1 MSETDTYYRYNRE
14 RVLIET
20 ARMYRPLLA
29 QAIVHLTGAQV
40 EMLRNMTQYLNRP
53 NTYVEEYE
61 VSKYLTPNASQFDG
75 IQAIVADLEEK
86 LMGNENVIWGYQDR
100 LAEEQHNFDTPAG
113 INYLL
118 FPIVPAGEAWV
129 LTSITWVN
137 TVTNPTVSYA
147 QVFNDPDEW
156 NIFNIS
162 SPGANVYK
170 SITCHTVLKEDD
182 RLRVGFNGCALH
194 DAIYAWTTGY
204 KMDVPA

>member
-1 MSETDTYYRYNRE
+1 MSETDTYYRYHKD
-14 RVLIET
+14 RVLITT
-20 ARMYRPLLA
+20 ARMYRPMFA
-29 QAIVHLTGAQV
+29 PAVVQLTGAQV

-61 VSKYLTPNASQFDG
+61 VDKYLTPDSGQFDG

-100 LAEEQHNFDTPAG
+100 LAEKQQNYDTPAG

-118 FPIVPAGEAWV
+118 FPLVPAGEVWV

-137 TVTNPTVSYA
+137 TVTDPPVSYA
-147 QVFNDPDEW
+147 QIYNDPDEW
-156 NIFNIS
+156 NIHS
-162 SPGANVYK
+162 KTLAGANVYY
-170 SITCHTVLKEDD
+170 SITCHVPLKEDD

-204 KMDVPA
+204 KMDVP